1 MQRMKKKK
9 LKVNQK
15 NITIVKLG
23 FVFVLIFVLSFVI
36 LFGRLI
42 NLQVVNANFY
52 AARAV
57 QQQFSEQTIPAQRGS
72 IYDRNM
78 TPLAESAAVWDVSVS
93 PAYVKNETQRNAIAD
108 NLSKI
113 LNIDRNTVFKQIN
126 NKSKYVVIAKQVAKP
141 QADAITQFMKKQSV
155 GCIGLTQDS
164 KRYYPFGNFA
174 SQMIGFTGSD
184 GQGLAG
190 VESQYDSTL
199 KGIPGK
205 SIAERTATGGD
216 MPYNTGDYVAAKN
229 GNNLVL
235 TIDETVQQV
244 LESNLQKA
252 LADNNVTNRVTGIVM
267 NVKNGEILA
276 MATAPGYDLNTP
288 YTVVDANTKK
298 QLSALSGTDL
308 KTATSQA
315 LQAQWK
321 NKAISEP
328 YEPGSTFKII
338 TASAGLEEGVVHET
352 DMFNDPGSVTVSG
365 TTFHDWNSGYGA
377 VTFLKGFEQS
387 VNVVFIEV
395 GQRLGVTNFY
405 KYVSNFGLTDRTGID
420 LPGEADSITIPQ
432 NKYGPVELASSAFG
446 QSNKFTA
453 VQLITAVAAASNG
466 GYLVQP
472 HVVRE
477 ITDESGNVIKTCS
490 TSVKRQVVSAE
501 TSKEMDKILE
511 MEVSE
516 GSGKNAYVAGYRIG
530 GKTGTAQK
538 LDSKDPTA
546 RVAEFA
552 GVAPS
557 DDPQYAVLFMMDEPH
572 NPVSNY
578 GGVIASPVVGNIFSE
593 IMPYLGVEPQYTA
606 AELAKMA
613 MKTPNIT
620 GRSVADATSLLKA
633 QGLSVKVQGNGQTV
647 TAQSPSAGEA
657 IPHNGTM
664 VLYTDGSAIQQTVSV
679 PSVIG
684 MSPAQVNQ
692 TLTAAG
698 LNANLSG
705 VSVTDTSEA
714 AYEQDKAAG
723 SKVAPGEVVTVK
735 FRNNNIT
742 VQ

>member
-1 MQRMKKKK
+1 MKKRKSK
-9 LKVNQK
+9 FNQK
-15 NITIVKLG
+15 NVMFAKLV

-36 LFGRLI
+36 LFGRLV
-42 NLQVVNANFY
+42 NLQVINANFY

-78 TPLAESAAVWDVSVS
+78 TPLAESAEVWDVSVS
-93 PAYVKNETQRNAIAD
+93 PAYVKNDAQREDIAT
-108 NLSKI
+108 NLAKI
-113 LNIDRNTVFKQIN
+113 LGLDRSTLYKKIN
-126 NKSKYVVIAKQVAKP
+126 NKSNYVVVAKKIAKT
-141 QADAITQFMKKQSV
+141 QADQITQYMGKKNI

-184 GQGLAG
+184 GQGLSG
-190 VESQYDSTL
+190 VESQYDSVL
-199 KGIPGK
+199 KGTPGK
-205 SIAERTATGGD
+205 SIAERTATGQD
-216 MPYNTGDYVAAKN
+216 MPYNTGSYVAAKN
-229 GNNLVL
+229 GDNLVL
-235 TIDETVQQV
+235 TIDETVQQA

-252 LADNNVTNRVTGIVM
+252 LTDNNVSNRVTGIVM

-276 MATAPGYDLNTP
+276 MATSPGYDLNNP
-288 YTVVDANTKK
+288 YTVVDATTKA
-298 QLSALSGTDL
+298 QLSKLSGTAL

-315 LQAQWK
+315 LQTQWK

-338 TASAGLEEGVVHET
+338 TASAGMEEGVVT
-352 DMFNDPGSVTVSG
+352 PNSTFDDTGSINVSG
-365 TTFHDWNSGYGA
+365 TTFHDWEAGLGEISF
-377 VTFLKGFEQS
+377 VKGFEES
-387 VNVVFIEV
+387 VNLVFIEV
-395 GQRLGVTNFY
+395 GQRLGVNNFY
-405 KYVSNFGLTDRTGID
+405 KYVSNFGLTAKTGID
-420 LPGEADSITIPQ
+420 LPGEANSITIPE

-477 ITDESGNVIKTCS
+477 ITDENGNVVKTFS
-490 TSVKRQVVSAE
+490 TEVKRQVVSEE
-501 TSKEMDKILE
+501 TSKQMDQILE

-538 LDSKDPTA
+538 LDSSDPNA
-546 RVAEFA
+546 LVAEFA

-572 NPVSNY
+572 NPRNNF
-578 GGVIASPVVGNIFSE
+578 GGVIAAPVVGSIFSE
-593 IMPYLGVEPQYTA
+593 ILPYLGVEPQYTA

-613 MKTPNIT
+613 IKTPNVT

-633 QGLSVKVQGNGQTV
+633 DGLSVKVQGSGQTV
-647 TAQSPSAGEA
+647 VSQSPAVGEA
-657 IPHNGTM
+657 MPHNGTM
-664 VLYTDGSAIQQTVSV
+664 VLYTAGATPQSTISV

-684 MSPAQVNQ
+684 MTPEQANQ

-698 LNANLSG
+698 LNANLNGTSQTE
-705 VSVTDTSEA
+705 TDES
-714 AYEQDKAAG
+714 AYEQDQAVG
-723 SKVAPGEVVTVK
+723 TKVAPGTVISVK
-735 FRNNNIT
+735 FRNNNIA

>member
-1 MQRMKKKK
+1 MKKIKRK
-9 LKVNQK
+9 RNEK
-15 NITIVKLG
+15 NIMFIKLIVVCIL
-23 FVFVLIFVLSFVI
+23 FVFGFTI
-36 LFGRLI
+36 LFGRLV
-42 NLQVVNANFY
+42 NLQIVNANFY

-57 QQQFSEQTIPAQRGS
+57 QQQFSEQMIPAQRGS

-78 TPLAESAAVWDVSVS
+78 TPLAESATAWDVAVS
-93 PAYVKNETQRNAIAD
+93 PAYIKGETQRNAIAD

-113 LNIDRNTVFKQIN
+113 LGINRDTLYKQIN
-126 NKSKYVVIAKQVAKP
+126 NQSKYVVISKQIPKP
-141 QADAITQFMKKQSV
+141 QADAITQFMKKKNI

-174 SQMIGFTGSD
+174 SQLIGFTGSD

-190 VESQYDSTL
+190 VEAQYDSVL

-205 SIAERTATGGD
+205 SVAERTPNGED
-216 MPYNTGDYVAAKN
+216 MPYNTGEYVAAQN

-235 TIDETVQQV
+235 TIDETVQQA

-252 LADNNVTNRVTGIVM
+252 LTDNNVTNRVTGIVM
-267 NVKNGEILA
+267 NVKNGEILG
-276 MATAPGYDLNTP
+276 MATAPGYDLNNP
-288 YTVVDANTKK
+288 YTVVDSTVQK
-298 QLSALSGTDL
+298 QLSALTGTEL

-315 LQAQWK
+315 LQTQWK

-338 TASAGLEEGVVHET
+338 TASGGLEEGVVHEN
-352 DMFNDPGSVTVSG
+352 DMFDDSGSITVSG
-365 TTFHDWNSGYGA
+365 TTFHDWNNGYGQ

-387 VNVVFIEV
+387 INVVFIEV
-395 GQRLGVTNFY
+395 GQRLGITNFY
-405 KYVSNFGLTDRTGID
+405 KYVSDFGLTDKTGID
-420 LPGEADSITIPQ
+420 LPGETNSITIPKD
-432 NKYGPVELASSAFG
+432 KYGPVELASSAFG

-453 VQLITAVAAASNG
+453 VQLITAVAAAANG

-477 ITDESGNVIKTCS
+477 IIDASGNVVKTFS
-490 TSVKRQVVSAE
+490 TNVKRQVISTE
-501 TSKEMDKILE
+501 TSQEMDKILE

-593 IMPYLGVEPQYTA
+593 ILPYLGVEPQYTA
-606 AELAKMA
+606 AELAKLA
-613 MKTPNIT
+613 IKTPNLT
-620 GRSVADATSLLKA
+620 GRTVTDASNLLKG
-633 QGLSVKVQGNGQTV
+633 QGLSVKVQGSGQTV
-647 TAQSPSAGEA
+647 TAQSPASGEA
-657 IPHNGTM
+657 IPRNGTIM
-664 VLYTDGSAIQQTVSV
+664 LYTDGAAIQQTVSV
-679 PSVIG
+679 PSLSG
-684 MSPAQVNQ
+684 MTPAQVSQ

-698 LNANLSG
+698 LNANLTGASL
-705 VSVTDTSEA
+705 TDTGEA
-714 AYEQDKAAG
+714 AYEQDVAAG
-723 SKVAPGEVVTVK
+723 TKVAPGAVVTVK

>member
-1 MQRMKKKK
+1 MKTRTKKKRK
-9 LKVNQK
+9 NQK
-15 NITIVKLG
+15 NVMIVKIVIAFVL
-23 FVFVLIFVLSFVI
+23 VFVVSFVV
-36 LFGRLI
+36 LFGRLVD
-42 NLQVVNANFY
+42 LQVVNADFY

-57 QQQFSEQTIPAQRGS
+57 QQQFSEQTIPAQRGA

-78 TPLAESAAVWDVSVS
+78 TPLAESAAAWDVAVS
-93 PAYVKNETQRNAIAD
+93 PYYIKNEAERGAIAD
-108 NLSKI
+108 NLASI
-113 LNIDRNTVFKQIN
+113 LGIDRSTIYKQIN
-126 NKSKYVVIAKQVAKP
+126 NKSKYVMIAKKVTKP
-141 QADAITQFMKKQSV
+141 QADAITQFMTKKNI

-174 SQMIGFTGSD
+174 SQLIGFTGSD

-190 VESQYDSTL
+190 VEAQYDSVL

-205 SIAERTATGGD
+205 DIAERTATGED
-216 MPYNTGDYVAAKN
+216 MPYNTGEYVAPQN

-235 TIDETVQQV
+235 TIDETVQQA

-252 LADNNVTNRVTGIVM
+252 LTDNNVTNRVTGIVM
-267 NVKNGEILA
+267 NVKNGEILG
-276 MATAPGYDLNTP
+276 MATAPGYDPNNP
-288 YTVVDANTKK
+288 YTITDTNVQK
-298 QLSALSGTDL
+298 QLAGLSGDAL

-315 LQAQWK
+315 LQTQWR

-338 TASAGLEEGVVHET
+338 TASGALEEGLVREN
-352 DMFNDPGSVTVSG
+352 DLFNDPGSVTVSG
-365 TTFHDWNSGYGA
+365 TTFHDWNNGYGQ
-377 VTFLKGFEQS
+377 VTFLKGFEES

-395 GQRLGVTNFY
+395 GQRLGITKFY
-405 KYVSNFGLTDRTGID
+405 QYVSNFGLTDKTGID
-420 LPGEADSITIPQ
+420 LPGEADSITIPE

-453 VQLITAVAAASNG
+453 VQLLTAVAAAANG

-477 ITDESGNVIKTCS
+477 ITDADGNVVKTAG
-490 TSVKRQVVSAE
+490 TSIKRQVISAE
-501 TSKEMDKILE
+501 TSKEMDRILE
-511 MEVSE
+511 LEVSE

-593 IMPYLGVEPQYTA
+593 ILPYLGVEPQYTPD
-606 AELAKMA
+606 ELAKMA
-613 MKTPNIT
+613 IKAPNLI
-620 GRSVADATSLLKA
+620 GRTAADATSLLKS
-633 QGLSVKVQGNGQTV
+633 QGLSVNVQGGGGTV
-647 TAQSPSAGEA
+647 TSQSPAPGEA
-657 IPHNGTM
+657 IPRNGTM
-664 VLYTDGSAIQQTVSV
+664 VLYTDGAAVQQTATV
-679 PSVIG
+679 PSLSG
-684 MSPAQVNQ
+684 MTPAQVSQ
-692 TLTAAG
+692 ALTAAG
-698 LNANLSG
+698 LNANLTGASL
-705 VSVTDTSEA
+705 SDTGEA
-714 AYEQDKAAG
+714 AYEQDKPAG
-723 SKVAPGEVVTVK
+723 SKVAPGTVVTVK

>member
-1 MQRMKKKK
+1 MKKKK
-9 LKVNQK
+9 LKTNPK
-15 NITIVKLG
+15 NVMIFKLV
-23 FVFVLIFVLSFVI
+23 FVFILIFVLSFVI
-36 LFGRLI
+36 LFGRLVD
-42 NLQVVNANFY
+42 LQVVSANFY
-52 AARAV
+52 TARAV
-57 QQQFSEQTIPAQRGS
+57 QQQYSEESIPAQRGS

-78 TPLAESAAVWDVSVS
+78 TPLAESATVWDVSVS
-93 PAYVKNETQRNAIAD
+93 PAYIKNESERNAIAD

-113 LNIDRNTVFKQIN
+113 LSIDRGTVYKQIN

-141 QADAITQFMKKQSV
+141 QADAITQFMQKKNI

-174 SQMIGFTGSD
+174 SQLIGFTGSD

-205 SIAERTATGGD
+205 SIAERTATGQD
-216 MPYNTGDYVAAKN
+216 MPYNTGEYVAAKN

-252 LADNNVTNRVTGIVM
+252 LTDNNVTNRVTGIVM

-276 MATAPGYDLNTP
+276 MATSPGYDLNNP
-288 YTVVDANTKK
+288 YTVVDNNVKN
-298 QLSALSGTDL
+298 QLSTLSGTAL

-315 LQAQWK
+315 LQTQWK

-338 TASAGLEEGVVHET
+338 TASAGLEEGVVHEN
-352 DMFNDPGSVTVSG
+352 DIFQDPGSITVSG
-365 TTFHDWNSGYGA
+365 TTFHDWNSGYGE
-377 VTFLKGFEQS
+377 VTFLKGFEES
-387 VNVVFIEV
+387 VNVVFIQV
-395 GQRLGVTNFY
+395 GQRLGVNNFY
-405 KYVSNFGLTDRTGID
+405 KYVSNFGLTDKTGID
-420 LPGEADSITIPQ
+420 LPGEENSITIPQ
-432 NKYGPVELASSAFG
+432 DKYGPVELASSAFG

-477 ITDESGNVIKTCS
+477 ITDESGNVVKTFS
-490 TSVKRQVVSAE
+490 TSVKRQVVSDE

-511 MEVSE
+511 LEVSE

-578 GGVIASPVVGNIFSE
+578 GGVIAAPVVGNIFAG
-593 IMPYLGVEPQYTA
+593 ILPYLGVEPQYTA
-606 AELAKMA
+606 DELAKIA
-613 MKTPNIT
+613 MKTPNVT
-620 GRSVADATSLLKA
+620 GRSVADATSQLKSL
-633 QGLSVKVQGNGQTV
+633 GLNVSVQGNGQTV
-647 TAQSPSAGEA
+647 TAQSPEPGEA

-664 VLYTDGSAIQQTVSV
+664 VLSTNGSSIQQTVTV
-679 PSVIG
+679 PSVAG
-684 MSPAQVNQ
+684 MSPAQVQQ
-692 TLTAAG
+692 TLAAVG

-705 VSVTDTSEA
+705 VSEDDTSES

-723 SKVAPGEVVTVK
+723 STVAPGEVVTVK